1 MDRTVY
7 PSEHVVSA
15 SKKCVSV
22 YLSVRGTHG
31 MKKEDGKET
40 CSLVPGMTCL
50 EHEANWTELRAKYF
64 PGGGKPEHVFC
75 DPEGKEIARLSSA
88 PSKLFAD
95 RILDAAKKVG
105 PGLGTDEY
113 LFMIDRLAAGAKAV
127 ADGKTAEAVKAYGAA
142 AKMSK
147 QPGAKVLADRAQAEL
162 DKLNASGK
170 AALDK
175 AMEKVAAKEWAAAS
189 ASLKEVVE
197 QYKGLPVEKDAGK
210 ALADATRQEKAEA
223 KNK

>member
-50 EHEANWTELRAKYF
+50 EH
-64 PGGGKPEHVFC
+64 
-75 DPEGKEIARLSSA
+75 
-88 PSKLFAD
+88 
-95 RILDAAKKVG
+95 
-105 PGLGTDEY
+105 
-113 LFMIDRLAAGAKAV
+113 
-127 ADGKTAEAVKAYGAA
+127 GAA